1 MCEIIYTEEEMIGRT
16 NLSFKDAKNKKL
28 HYNKLR
34 G

>member
-1 MCEIIYTEEEMIGRT
+1 MEYTEEEMMGRT
-16 NLSFKDAKNKKL
+16 NLSFKDAEEQKL